1 MAIDASEVRVAGYGH
16 IYIAP
21 EGTTLPADV
30 DTAMTADWVDLGYA
44 TTDGVTFT
52 FSRETEDL
60 DAWQGDKIRV
70 LSLKEP
76 KMAEFTLMQTDAATV
91 TAALGGGSWAD
102 VGGLGTFTPPE
113 MGENAVRAMVVEY
126 EDGSDIKYRYCFA
139 RVQQEGDVTMTLN
152 REGAVEYPMTMGVL
166 EADPSYTILTNDPA
180 IVKSSARSARQAAP
194 ASAE

>member
-16 IYIAP
+16 IYVAP
-21 EGTTLPADV
+21 EGTTLPVDV
-30 DTAMTADWVDLGYA
+30 ETPMTADWVDLGYA

-76 KMAEFTLMQTDAATV
+76 KTAEFTLMQTDQDTI
-91 TAALGGGSWAD
+91 TTALGGGEWVDA
-102 VGGLGTFTPPE
+102 GGLGTFTPPE
-113 MGENAVRAMVVEY
+113 MGDNAVRAMVVEY
-126 EDGSDIKYRYCFA
+126 EDGPNIKYRYCFA
-139 RVQQEGDVTMTLN
+139 RVQQEGDVEMTLN

-166 EADPSYTILTNDPA
+166 EADPAYTILTNDPA
-180 IVKSSARSARQAAP
+180 IVKSSARSVAKTAP